1 MSKAGQP
8 APPGLVTVMTKR
20 GSLVV
25 VMAHLSAFSEVTAPT
40 SFTAVLPDGLLI
52 RSAPLAVS

>member
-8 APPGLVTVMTKR
+8 DPLWLVTVMTKR

-25 VMAHLSAFSEVTAPT
+25 VMAHLSAFSEVMAPR
-40 SFTAVLPDGLLI
+40 SLTAVLPDGLLT